1 MARQRNKLLVGSV
14 VEQRMARLAEYKRNV
29 AKGIRLA
36 GSDIDSVLLNAYKD
50 SVNTT
55 VEVDDSTV

>member
-29 AKGIRLA
+29 AIGIRLA
-36 GSDIDSVLLNAYKD
+36 GLSIDNVLLNAYKD
-50 SVNTT
+50 SANAT